1 MRVIISEEQYDKLYN
16 IIYDF
21 IDNIFGIL
29 VEVPPIVQENDN
41 ILELFF
47 SNELQMRL
55 FKDNYFIYK
64 GYDENEWSDL
74 SPGLWVFS
82 NEIRKLN
89 AVFGDKWKPVFIDWV
104 RNNVEDLVEYDIKS
118 VNKNLKEYD

>member
-21 IDNIFGIL
+21 IDDIFGIL
-29 VEVPPIVQENDN
+29 VESPPIVQENDN

-64 GYDENEWSDL
+64 GYDESEWSDL
-74 SPGLWVFS
+74 SPGLWVLS
-82 NEIRKLN
+82 DEIKTLN
-89 AVFGDKWKPVFIDWV
+89 SVFGIKWKPVFIDWV
-104 RNNVEDLVEYDIKS
+104 RNNVEDLIEYDIKS
-118 VNKNLKEYD
+118 VNKNLKQYD